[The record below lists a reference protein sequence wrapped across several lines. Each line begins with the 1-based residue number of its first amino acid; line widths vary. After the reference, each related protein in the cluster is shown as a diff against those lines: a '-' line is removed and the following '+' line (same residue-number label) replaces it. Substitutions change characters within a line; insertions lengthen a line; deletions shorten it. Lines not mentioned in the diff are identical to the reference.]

1 MKLLIFGPTGGT
13 GLRLVAQALEQR
25 HAVTA
30 FARSPAKLAPERTG
44 LAVVE
49 GDVLDAAAVERA
61 VPGHEAVLCAVG
73 APASDRRTLRTDATR
88 NIIRAMETHG
98 VKRLVCL
105 SSLGFGDTRNMLPF
119 VMRYIVVPLFLRRAF
134 ADHALQEE
142 LVKQSGLDWIIA
154 RASALT
160 DGPRTGVYRHGFPVT
175 EKGTRLKISRADVA
189 DFMLKQLTSD
199 EYLRQTPGLSY

>member
-13 GLRLVAQALEQR
+13 GRQLVEQALEQG
-25 HAVTA
+25 HPVTA
-30 FARSPAKLAPERTG
+30 FARNPAKLAPERTG
-44 LAVVE
+44 LEVVE

-105 SSLGFGDTRNMLPF
+105 SSLGFGDTRDMLPF
-119 VMRYIVVPLFLRRAF
+119 VMRYIVVPLFLRHAF

-154 RASALT
+154 RAGSLT

>member
-1 MKLLIFGPTGGT
+1 MTLLIFGPTGGT
-13 GLRLVAQALEQR
+13 GRQLVEQALEQG
-25 HAVTA
+25 HPVTA
-30 FARSPAKLAPERTG
+30 FARNPAKLAPERTG
-44 LAVVE
+44 LEVVK
-49 GDVLDAAAVERA
+49 GD
-61 VPGHEAVLCAVG
+61 LCAVG

-105 SSLGFGDTRNMLPF
+105 SSLGFGDTREMLPF
-119 VMRYIVVPLFLRRAF
+119 VMRYIVVPLFLRHAF

-154 RASALT
+154 RPGALT

-175 EKGTRLKISRADVA
+175 EKGSRLKISRADVA
-189 DFMLKQLTSD
+189 DFMLRQLTSD